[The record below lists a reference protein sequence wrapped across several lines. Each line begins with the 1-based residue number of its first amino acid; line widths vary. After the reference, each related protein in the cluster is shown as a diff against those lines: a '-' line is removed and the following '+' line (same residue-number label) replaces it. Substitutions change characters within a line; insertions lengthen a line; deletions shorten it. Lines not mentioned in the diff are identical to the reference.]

1 MLQYFAS
8 ILVSRRTKVI
18 QNDFGHFD
26 WDQYTG
32 LFEIQNYWHINNED
46 RIVVSVNLIEII
58 AINIANDLPCKQ
70 IVAQR

>member
-1 MLQYFAS
+1 MLQYFTS
-8 ILVSRRTKVI
+8 ILVSRRTKVV

-32 LFEIQNYWHINNED
+32 LFEIQDYCHESSKD
-46 RIVVSVNLIEII
+46 RIVILVNMKEII
-58 AINIANDLPCKQ
+58 VNDIANDLPCKQ

>member
-26 WDQYTG
+26 RDQYTG

-46 RIVVSVNLIEII
+46 RIVISVKIRGII
-58 AINIANDLPCKQ
+58 ATNIANDLPM
-70 IVAQR
+70 

>member
-1 MLQYFAS
+1 M
-8 ILVSRRTKVI
+8 ILVI
-18 QNDFGHFD
+18 FD

-46 RIVVSVNLIEII
+46 RIVIPVNLREII
-58 AINIANDLPCKQ
+58 AINNANDSPRKQ